1 MRSFLSVIF
10 YSGALFCF
18 YMFGLTSFI
27 STQTVVDKWSALL
40 AFSVVGAVLF
50 FIGSAFV
57 RFKNW
62 RFRTGLLLL
71 AACLVVCAVIF
82 AVLIAPDVAVMAAA
96 GNVVSLKDFGDYQT
110 GGIVLVL
117 YLAVS
122 AGLMLWHAK
131 VTDLKTKI
139 AALKERVQR
148 L

>member
-40 AFSVVGAVLF
+40 VFSVVGAVLF
-50 FIGSAFV
+50 GIGLVLA

-62 RFRTGLLLL
+62 RFRVGMLLLV
-71 AACLVVCAVIF
+71 ACLVVCGVIF
-82 AVLIAPDVAVMAAA
+82 AILIAPNISLIAGA

-110 GGIVLVL
+110 GGIVLTI
-117 YLAVS
+117 YLIVS
-122 AGLMLWHAK
+122 AGLMLWHAR
-131 VTDLKTKI
+131 VTHLKEKI
-139 AALKERVQR
+139 AVLKQRVQR

>member
-40 AFSVVGAVLF
+40 AFSAVGAVLF
-50 FIGSAFV
+50 VVALALG

-62 RFRTGLLLL
+62 RFRSGLLLL
-71 AACLVVCAVIF
+71 IACLVVCGVIF
-82 AVLIAPDVAVMAAA
+82 AILIAPGISIIAGA
-96 GNVVSLKDFGDYQT
+96 GNVVSLKDFGDYRT
-110 GGIVLVL
+110 GGLVL
-117 YLAVS
+117 ALYLVVA
-122 AGLMLWHAK
+122 AGLVLWHAK
-131 VTDLKTKI
+131 VTNLKMKI
-139 AALKERVQR
+139 DALKQRVQR